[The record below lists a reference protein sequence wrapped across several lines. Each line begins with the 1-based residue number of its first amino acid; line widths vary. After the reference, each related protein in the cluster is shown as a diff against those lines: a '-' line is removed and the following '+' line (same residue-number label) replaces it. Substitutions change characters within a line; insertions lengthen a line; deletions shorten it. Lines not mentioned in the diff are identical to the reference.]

1 MDDLFK
7 RLGQSVGQAIVNSA
21 KQEASQ
27 VLGQVGRQ
35 NPVLAEVGRHVAGG
49 LVGGGRQAVP
59 SHLRAAPPAK
69 PIQNPIDMDWMDDEE
84 SDLGDM
90 LPEYM
95 VFEGPN
101 KKANLKAAVAAW
113 RLFGETGV
121 GEDGETEIDYDD
133 DYPGDIVAQEMRSG
147 HAYFGPQQMIAKYA
161 EEHGLSD
168 GEWVGW
174 DDPDDILSMPY
185 DHRAIET
192 ALAALQSNQAHGMDE
207 KYKGFHWGEEKADGT
222 TFKQMPG
229 VSVPLAFL
237 GMCESLGYGKSGE
250 TFDFRDVEGAK
261 PSVYFD
267 PTATVVMVH
276 GGDLRI
282 PTDGLAF
289 GNGHKVPGVTC
300 AMAKLDCAHN
310 ILYAARKDGQV
321 DLYIHEFGE
330 DSKIKP
336 DLYVDKTGT
345 LLCVFGGNMHV
356 EDRGIVD

>member
-1 MDDLFK
+1 MDDVFK

-21 KQEASQ
+21 KQEASN

-35 NPVLAEVGRHVAGG
+35 NPKLAEISRHVAGG
-49 LVGGGRQAVP
+49 LGGAGVAPMQ
-59 SHLRAAPPAK
+59 RATPPAK
-69 PIQNPIDMDWMDDEE
+69 TIQNPVDTDMGWMDTEE
-84 SDLGDM
+84 SDLADM

-113 RLFGETGV
+113 RLFGEPGV
-121 GEDGETEIDYDD
+121 IEDDETEIDEDG

-147 HAYFGPQQMIAKYA
+147 HAYFGPQQMIGKYA

-168 GEWVGW
+168 GDWMGW
-174 DDPDDILSMPY
+174 DDPEDILSMPY

-237 GMCESLGYGKSGE
+237 GMCETLGYGGEGE
-250 TFDFRDVEGAK
+250 TYDFRDVEGSK

-267 PTATVVMVH
+267 PTATVVLIH
-276 GGDLRI
+276 GGNLKV
-282 PTDGLAF
+282 PTNGLQF
-289 GNGHKVPGVTC
+289 QNGHKIPGIAC

-310 ILYAARKDGQV
+310 ILYAARKDGQI

-345 LLCVFGGNMHV
+345 LLCVFGGHMHV